1 MRSGR
6 GLVAFIVV
14 GAVAAAIGIVTYAI
28 GAFEEL
34 ELSTVDTR
42 FDLRGKEDP
51 RPEVAVVAIDDE
63 TFNQLELQ
71 WPFPRSVHARL
82 IDRLREDGVKAIVYD
97 VQFTEPTTYK
107 QDNALVEAVAH
118 ATRAGTGVVLATEE
132 VGHGGSTRIFGG
144 DEVLRA
150 IGARAGNSVATPDS
164 DGVLRHFPYE
174 RRGLKGL
181 AVVGAEE
188 FLGRPVGR
196 EGFAIEEG
204 GWNDYAGPPKTIP
217 TYSFSKVLS
226 GEVPAG
232 ELAGKVVVI
241 GASAP
246 SLHDVWSTSAPRGDE
261 GNLMAGAEVQAN
273 AIATVFESLP
283 LRSSPGWL
291 DVLVILLLT
300 GIATVA
306 GVRLKPLAAFG
317 VAIAAG
323 ALYLLIAQL
332 AFDADLV
339 ISVVYPLAALIA
351 AAVGIL
357 VLQYLRAA
365 FERQRVR
372 FTFSRFVPEEVVD
385 EVLEKGDEELHLGGV
400 RRECTVLFC
409 DLRGFTS
416 FAEDRE
422 PTEVVETLNRYL
434 SEMTDAIM
442 DHGGTL
448 VSYMGDGIMAVFG
461 APIEQDDH
469 ADRAIA
475 AAREMLD
482 ARLPAFCEWMRENG
496 RGDGFAMGIGLNSGE
511 VMSGQVGSERRMEYT
526 TIGDTTNTASRL
538 EGMTKGSGYPIFI
551 ADSTREARRESEPG
565 LVEVGE
571 FEVRGRE
578 HLLRVWSFP
587 QPAPEPSVAGEPA

>member
-1 MRSGR
+1 MGSAR
-6 GLVAFIVV
+6 GLVAFLVV
-14 GAVAAAIGIVTYAI
+14 GAVAAAIGIVTYVTDTLE
-28 GAFEEL
+28 GSEL
-34 ELSTVDTR
+34 ETVDTR
-42 FDLRGKEDP
+42 FELRGEQTP
-51 RPEVAVVAIDDE
+51 SPNVAVVGVDDK
-63 TFNQLELQ
+63 TFNQLKLQ
-71 WPFPRSVHARL
+71 WPFPRSVHGRL
-82 IDRLREDGVKAIVYD
+82 IDRLRDDGVKTIVYD
-97 VQFTEPTTYK
+97 VQFTEPTTLK
-107 QDNALVEAVAH
+107 EDNALVEAVAS

-132 VGHGGSTRIFGG
+132 VGRGGSTRIFGG
-144 DEVLRA
+144 DEVLRS
-150 IGARAGNSVATPDS
+150 IGARSGNSTVFPDS
-164 DGVLRHFPYE
+164 DGTLRRFPYE
-174 RRGLKGL
+174 SRELKGL

-196 EGFAIEEG
+196 EGFALEKS
-204 GWNDYAGPPKTIP
+204 GWNDYAGPPGTIH
-217 TYSFSKVLS
+217 TYSFAKVLR
-226 GEVPAG
+226 GEVDPE
-232 ELAGKVVVI
+232 ELAGKAVVV

-246 SLHDVWSTSAPRGDE
+246 SLQDVWSTSAPGSGGE
-261 GNLMAGAEVQAN
+261 LMPGAEVQAN
-273 AIATVFESLP
+273 AIATVLESLP
-283 LRSSPGWL
+283 LRSSPAWL
-291 DVLVILLLT
+291 DVLAIFLLAA
-300 GIATVA
+300 IATVA
-306 GVRLKPLAAFG
+306 GVWLRPLAAFG
-317 VAIAAG
+317 AAIAAG
-323 ALYLLIAQL
+323 ALYLLAAQL

-339 ISVVYPLAALIA
+339 ITVVYPLVALVA

-357 VLQYLRAA
+357 ALQYLREA

-385 EVLEKGDEELHLGGV
+385 EVLEKGDERLHLGGV

-475 AAREMLD
+475 AAREMLEV
-482 ARLPAFCEWMRENG
+482 RLPAFCEWMRENG

-538 EGMTKGSGYPIFI
+538 EGMTKGSGHPIFI
-551 ADSTREARRESEPG
+551 ADSTRAARRAGEPE
-565 LVEVGE
+565 LVPVGE

-578 HLLRVWSFP
+578 HPLRVWSL
-587 QPAPEPSVAGEPA
+587 PEPPAGRPS

>member
-14 GAVAAAIGIVTYAI
+14 GAVAAAIGIVTYAT
-28 GAFEEL
+28 GSFEPQEL
-34 ELSTVDTR
+34 NTVDTR
-42 FDLRGKEDP
+42 FELRGREDP
-51 RPEVAVVAIDDE
+51 PPDVAVIGIDDE
-63 TFNQLELQ
+63 TFNQLDLR
-71 WPFPRSVHARL
+71 WPFPRSVHGRL
-82 IDRLREDGVKAIVYD
+82 IDRLRGDGVKTIVYD
-97 VQFTEPTTYK
+97 IQFTEPTTPK
-107 QDNALVEAVAH
+107 QDNALIEAVAR
-118 ATRAGTGVVLATEE
+118 ATRAGTGAVLATEE
-132 VGHGGSTRIFGG
+132 VGPGGSTKVFGG
-144 DEVLRA
+144 DEVLHA
-150 IGARAGNSVATPDS
+150 IGARPGNSVAVPDS
-164 DGVLRHFPYE
+164 DGTLRHFPYE
-174 RRGLKGL
+174 RQDLKGL

-196 EGFAIEEG
+196 EGFSLEKG
-204 GWNDYAGPPKTIP
+204 GWNDFAGPPKTIP
-217 TYSFSKVLS
+217 TYSFSKVLR
-226 GEVPAG
+226 GEVAPSD
-232 ELAGKVVVI
+232 LAGKVVVV
-241 GASAP
+241 GATAP
-246 SLHDVWSTSAPRGDE
+246 SLHDVWPTSAPSGDE
-261 GNLMAGAEVQAN
+261 GNLMPGAEVQAN
-273 AIATVFESLP
+273 AIATVLESLP
-283 LRSSPGWL
+283 LRSSPTWL
-291 DVLVILLLT
+291 DVLAILLLAA
-300 GIATVA
+300 IATVA
-306 GVRLKPLAAFG
+306 GVYLRPLLAFA
-317 VAIAAG
+317 VAIGAG
-323 ALYLLIAQL
+323 AIYLVVAQL

-339 ISVVYPLAALIA
+339 IVVVYPLVALVA

-357 VLQYLRAA
+357 VLQYLREA

-385 EVLEKGDEELHLGGV
+385 EVLEKGDEQLHLGGV

-461 APIEQDDH
+461 APIEQADH

-482 ARLPAFCEWMRENG
+482 VRLPAFCEWMRESG

-551 ADSTREARRESEPG
+551 ADSTREARLQPEPE
-565 LVEVGE
+565 LVPVGE

-578 HLLRVWSFP
+578 HPLQVWSLP
-587 QPAPEPSVAGEPA
+587 QPAAVRPS